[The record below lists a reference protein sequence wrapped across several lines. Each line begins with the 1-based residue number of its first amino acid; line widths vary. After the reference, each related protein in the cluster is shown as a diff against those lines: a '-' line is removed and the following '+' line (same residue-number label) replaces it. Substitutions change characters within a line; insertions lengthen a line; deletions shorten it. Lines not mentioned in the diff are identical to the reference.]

1 MIETGFQT
9 TPKPLCRKN
18 IVILALCE
26 SSCGYI
32 GLTFDTKRKSKAAQK
47 TGRGKIEI
55 SDDLHHAF
63 AHYPSSFTVAQM
75 AAVKPVDIRYRLFII
90 RPQIDFQIGKPYQHH
105 VFLFRHCAADF
116 PAAAQMRDEF
126 VQLPQG
132 VFVGGVLSVFCHMDS
147 VSHRQ

>member
-1 MIETGFQT
+1 MEELAFQT
-9 TPKPLCRKN
+9 TLKPLCRKN

-32 GLTFDTKRKSKAAQK
+32 GLTVDTKRKSKAAQK
-47 TGRGKIEI
+47 TGKGEIEI

-75 AAVKPVDIRYRLFII
+75 AAVKPVDIRYRFFII
-90 RPQIDFQIGKPYQHH
+90 RPQIDFQIGKPYQHQ

-132 VFVGGVLSVFCHMDS
+132 VFISGVLRVFCHMDS